1 MPRTATAL
9 DRPDTRFGLELKDVT
24 DLVREAEFT
33 RFREVVDQGGIVKAI
48 NGPGLAR
55 LSRKELDELISL
67 AGVYGARGLA
77 WVKLQS
83 QGWQSPLAKYFPEA
97 SRPPSRAR
105 LEANEGDLLLLSL
118 MSPPWPAPPWGRSG
132 STWPNGKG

>member
-1 MPRTATAL
+1 MDRFGL

-33 RFREVVDQGGIVKAI
+33 RFREVVDQGGVVKAI
-48 NGPGLAR
+48 NGPGLAK
-55 LSRKELDELISL
+55 LTRKDLDGLIDL

-83 QGWQSPLAKYFPEA
+83 QGWQSPLAKYFPAEVKAAIEA
-97 SRPPSRAR
+97 PPGSQRRRPAPLCCRCPHR
-105 LEANEGDLLLLSL
+105 
-118 MSPPWPAPPWGRSG
+118 WPAPPWGRSG
-132 STWPNGKG
+132 SIWPNGKG